1 METQRRVC
9 DELLKK
15 LETMEPGISQLVAEK

>member
-1 METQRRVC
+1 MKTQRRVY

-15 LETMEPGISQLVAEK
+15 LERIEPGVSQLVSGK